1 LFTACGISG
10 VGIGDIFKE
19 LVPFI
24 AVMIMA
30 LFLITYWPSMT
41 LFLPRLLFTMR

>member
-1 LFTACGISG
+1 
-10 VGIGDIFKE
+10 
-19 LVPFI
+19 
-24 AVMIMA
+24 MIMA